1 MIYSL
6 ILLLSHAMKYTVVF
20 ETRPRN
26 SIGNFYPHAVEV
38 EAKSRG
44 EAGWLAMDACHAKN
58 LETRFPISYKEIV
71 DKE

>member
-38 EAKSRG
+38 EAKSRR
-44 EAGWLAMDACHAKN
+44 ESYWLAMEVYHAKN
-58 LETRFPISYKEIV
+58 LETRFPISCKEIV